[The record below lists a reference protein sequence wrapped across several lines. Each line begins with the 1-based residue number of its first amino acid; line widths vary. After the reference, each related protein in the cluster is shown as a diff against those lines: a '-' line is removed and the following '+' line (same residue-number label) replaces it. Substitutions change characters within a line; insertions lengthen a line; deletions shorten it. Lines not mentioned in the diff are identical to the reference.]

1 MIQNKNNTNSRIFN
15 LVAAIPWFPLPP
27 FSSPSV
33 RNPPCILLSLH
44 VRPNSAICT
53 VFSRLVA
60 QNGGRASILRR
71 SKVETLACFR
81 TGFVRRSP
89 TMKPVTRER
98 ASIVTGIINGPS
110 LFSLIRASRRPCHAS
125 RASFVE
131 KNNTQPPPP
140 PRFRAFPITS
150 SLIDTSLPPY
160 TPGLTLSLPFL
171 PFPPLLHTH
180 VRTYKPPSSTASTR
194 SPLCT
199 PPCHSSISLCLHLS
213 LPFDHQPRP
222 LFLAHSLSFSRRRGT
237 GTRYVILSMAR
248 RNMNASSVRFRLPS
262 WGGGIAQPTLN
273 GNCNHGNAYLCESIG
288 VWRTKRRWMEE
299 EEGDTFRYRRG
310 WIRAAGNEQRRTRAK
325 RGNFRTTFI
334 GNYCFRPG
342 VRGEWLIIAWGYY
355 LLSRPSHDYLSW
367 NARLP
372 SIVHNYGDEK
382 VFRG

>member
-60 QNGGRASILRR
+60 QNGGRASILQSRNSR
-71 SKVETLACFR
+71 LFSYGLCPSLADHEARDAR
-81 TGFVRRSP
+81 TSIDCHRNYQRAVALFPYSRVSTTVSRVASQFCRKKQYATTPSPSFPRLSNYLFSHRHLSPSVHTRPHFVSPLPSLSSSP
-89 TMKPVTRER
+89 THT
-98 ASIVTGIINGPS
+98 
-110 LFSLIRASRRPCHAS
+110 
-125 RASFVE
+125 
-131 KNNTQPPPP
+131 
-140 PRFRAFPITS
+140 
-150 SLIDTSLPPY
+150 
-160 TPGLTLSLPFL
+160 
-171 PFPPLLHTH
+171 HTH
-180 VRTYKPPSSTASTR
+180 VQTAILRCFHSFT
-194 SPLCT
+194 PLYS
-199 PPCHSSISLCLHLS
+199 PCHSSISLCLHLS

-262 WGGGIAQPTLN
+262 SGGGIAQPTLS

-288 VWRTKRRWMEE
+288 VWRAKRRWMEE

>member
-1 MIQNKNNTNSRIFN
+1 MISSSSF
-15 LVAAIPWFPLPP
+15 LIPPWE
-27 FSSPSV
+27 
-33 RNPPCILLSLH
+33 IL
-44 VRPNSAICT
+44 
-53 VFSRLVA
+53 
-60 QNGGRASILRR
+60 RASSYHFTFAPIRPFAR
-71 SKVETLACFR
+71 FFHGWWPKMAAARQFCKVETLACFR

-180 VRTYKPPSSTASTR
+180 IRTYKPPSSTASTR

-248 RNMNASSVRFRLPS
+248 RNMNASSVRSPFRPLS
-262 WGGGIAQPTLN
+262 L
-273 GNCNHGNAYLCESIG
+273 
-288 VWRTKRRWMEE
+288 VR
-299 EEGDTFRYRRG
+299 EEGSLSQHSAVIVITVMR
-310 WIRAAGNEQRRTRAK
+310 ISARALGCGGRSE
-325 RGNFRTTFI
+325 
-334 GNYCFRPG
+334 
-342 VRGEWLIIAWGYY
+342 GEWRRRRATPFDIDADESALPETSSEE
-355 LLSRPSHDYLSW
+355 LVQ
-367 NARLP
+367 NAATSERR
-372 SIVHNYGDEK
+372 S
-382 VFRG
+382 

>member
-1 MIQNKNNTNSRIFN
+1 MISSSSF
-15 LVAAIPWFPLPP
+15 LIPLREK
-27 FSSPSV
+27 SSVHP
-33 RNPPCILLSLH
+33 
-44 VRPNSAICT
+44 
-53 VFSRLVA
+53 
-60 QNGGRASILRR
+60 
-71 SKVETLACFR
+71 
-81 TGFVRRSP
+81 
-89 TMKPVTRER
+89 
-98 ASIVTGIINGPS
+98 
-110 LFSLIRASRRPCHAS
+110 
-125 RASFVE
+125 
-131 KNNTQPPPP
+131 
-140 PRFRAFPITS
+140 PITS
-150 SLIDTSLPPY
+150 RSPQFGHLHGFFTAGGPKWRPRVNSAKSK
-160 TPGLTLSLPFL
+160 LSLVFVRALSVARRPWSPWRANEHRLSQELSTGRRSFPLFARLDDRVTRREPVLSKKTIRNHPLPLVSAPFQLPLLSSTPLSLRTHQASLCLSPSFPFL
-171 PFPPLLHTH
+171 LSYTHTY
-180 VRTYKPPSSTASTR
+180 VRMYKPPSSTASTR

-248 RNMNASSVRFRLPS
+248 RNMNASSARFRLPS
-262 WGGGIAQPTLN
+262 SGGGIAQPTLS

-288 VWRTKRRWMEE
+288 VWRAKRRWMEE